1 MEITPLKCSVCG
13 GVIENYHGQ
22 KEVKCSYCGVVQEI
36 ETDSSA
42 EFKPVKNKTT
52 LTAAIVILVLI
63 VLFAGVSFSLDIGT
77 MRVKKNNATRNSLT
91 KDTVKQTPQKV
102 DNRDPLGK

>member
-22 KEVKCSYCGVVQEI
+22 KEAKCPYCGVVQEI
-36 ETDSSA
+36 EPDSAS

-52 LTAAIVILVLI
+52 LTAAIVILGLI
-63 VLFAGVSFSLDIGT
+63 VLFAGISFSLDMGT
-77 MRVKKNNATRNSLT
+77 MQVKKNNAKRDSIN
-91 KDTVKQTPQKV
+91 KDTIKQAPKKT
-102 DNRDPLGK
+102 NNGDPLGK